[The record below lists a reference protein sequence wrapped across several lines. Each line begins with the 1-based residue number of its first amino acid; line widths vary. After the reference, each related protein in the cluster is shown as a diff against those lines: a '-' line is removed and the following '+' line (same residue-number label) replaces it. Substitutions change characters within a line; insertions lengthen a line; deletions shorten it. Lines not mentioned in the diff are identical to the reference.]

1 MSVAVER
8 AVVGVAP
15 GNRPPEFRREGEFVI
30 SRKGRI
36 IALPGNN
43 KWLFQFEA
51 DAELSPEAPMFLLP
65 CRLLQNMEQIVQRR
79 GNQAVFIVTGQVF
92 VYQGTNHLL
101 LTMFTLAIDKGNLRK

>member
-1 MSVAVER
+1 
-8 AVVGVAP
+8 
-15 GNRPPEFRREGEFVI
+15 
-30 SRKGRI
+30 
-36 IALPGNN
+36 
-43 KWLFQFEA
+43 
-51 DAELSPEAPMFLLP
+51 MFLLP